1 MKTYDLNLKNGVH
14 IVEIILQCGAYK
26 GRIIN
31 MVHGNC
37 FGNDVLGFDFE
48 SEDADV
54 KNDCNLQYD
63 EDYDLWSAELH
74 DKDGNIL
81 QVDEDSVSF
90 GKMVVK
96 NEIIKQLKNTGEAI
110 EYIKTLS

>member
-1 MKTYDLNLKNGVH
+1 MKTYDLNLKNVVH
-14 IVEIILQCGAYK
+14 IVEIILQCGVYK

-37 FGNDVLGFDFE
+37 FGSDILGFDFE

-54 KNDCNLQYD
+54 KNDCNLQYN

-81 QVDEDSVSF
+81 HVDEDSVSF
-90 GKMVVK
+90 GEMVVK
-96 NEIIKQLKNTGEAI
+96 NEIIKQCKNTGEAI
-110 EYIKTLS
+110 EYIKALS